1 MSFMLKTNVS
11 NMSTDY
17 HAISAHNEEMLGKD
31 RASRMSQVSM
41 YADTAHFV
49 FEILQNADD
58 AGATEIMFEVS
69 DERLIIEHNGK
80 PFTKHDVEAISYFGK
95 GKTDITKIGRF
106 GLGFKSVFA
115 YTASPR
121 IHSGNESFEI
131 TNLYALRAV
140 PIPSD
145 LQPNRTRFVLPFDHE
160 TSRPIYIE
168 AGHMKKGEIARK
180 EIAAKLAKIGPQTLL
195 FTRNL
200 AEIRWDANGTRGHY
214 LREERPFA
222 DRGRELFI
230 ITADGEESC
239 FLIFEQP
246 AHASGGETSATGRL
260 VQVAYK
266 LTKRLADGGA
276 VTSIP
281 GAKLFVFFQTD
292 KETHTGLIF
301 QAPYR
306 TTPAR
311 DNVPEEDEFNRQL
324 VQQSADLLVESL
336 KQLKKLK
343 LLSLDALSVLPLDF
357 ERFAEGTFF
366 YPVHVAVKDA
376 LQRLPL
382 LPTTSAGKF
391 VAAQQAKLARGA
403 WLTEVFDTNQLEAL
417 YDTKGARWLDKTLT
431 SVRYPAL
438 HQLLVGKRR
447 SQSSLSQKAEW
458 ASEPLALDIEVSA
471 ESMASRLTAGFLK
484 AQSDEWLMRFMSH
497 IAKSS
502 INAFHRNP
510 IVRLESGE
518 QVVPKGK
525 DGQPNA
531 YLPPQDGSVELN
543 GLPMV
548 KASLLTKQ
556 AVVDFLQD
564 DLDLGPPDLVDFAL
578 TKILPEYRKI
588 EKKIIVPRWK
598 KDFRIVVSGLATDSN
613 EKKRR
618 LLEAIRTTAFLI
630 GVLSSNRN
638 DRKLVKPS
646 QLYLSSPAVDE
657 YFADDETFYITLSD
671 FYEQG
676 DPEVLVSMGVAKTPR
691 VTRRTKD
698 YRGHVSITS
707 CHGCHKRGL
716 DGFDPAWAI
725 EGLAGAL
732 QNPTPVRSKL
742 IWQLLLADSS
752 CIRGVVESSTR
763 QSFEN
768 PKREEVISATGRLL
782 METPWLL
789 ADRGAF
795 VRPGDIALDELP
807 PGFEKAST
815 EARALAEKLGMKKPE
830 KQEAI
835 ALLAGGDGKMRKL
848 LELMINAPDDTKEKI
863 EKLLSPQS
871 EPPAFKSFKEGF
883 QSLHRDAVGN
893 PAEGRDGATPVSN
906 PERYRRTAEDNVRD
920 AVRTH
925 QASPRVTTFSVVR
938 ISSSNKDA
946 REFLEQEYQGR
957 CQVTGQTFPMRSGG
971 NYFEAISL
979 ITRLDTDY
987 LNDPGNMLCL
997 CADMAAQFRHAEF
1010 EWLDDVEEK
1019 ILCFKAMNEGGTEE
1033 MRKISARVAGKVI
1046 TITWSERHF
1055 IRLSAL
1061 WNYSL

>member
-1 MSFMLKTNVS
+1 MP
-11 NMSTDY
+11 TDY
-17 HAISAHNEEMLGKD
+17 RAISAYNEEMLGKD

-58 AGATEIMFEVS
+58 AGATEVVFEVS
-69 DERLIIEHNGK
+69 DDRLVIEHNGN
-80 PFTKHDVEAISYFGK
+80 PFTSDDVKAISYFGK
-95 GKTDITKIGRF
+95 GKTDITKIGHF

-131 TNLYALRAV
+131 TDLYTLRAV
-140 PIPSD
+140 PLPAD
-145 LQPNRTRFVLPFDHE
+145 LKRNRTRFVLPFDHE
-160 TSRPIYIE
+160 TSRPAYIE
-168 AGHMKKGEIARK
+168 AGRLKKGTTARK
-180 EIAAKLAKIGPQTLL
+180 EIAAKLAKLGPETLL

-200 AEIRWDANGTRGHY
+200 AEIRWEADGRPGHY
-214 LREERPFA
+214 LREERPLA
-222 DRGRELFI
+222 GGGRELFI
-230 ITADGEESC
+230 VTADGEESC
-239 FLIFEQP
+239 FLVFEQP
-246 AHASGGETSATGRL
+246 VHTGGSETSPTGRL
-260 VQVAYK
+260 VQIAYR
-266 LTKRLADGGA
+266 LTKRLSDEGA
-276 VTSIP
+276 ISPVV

-311 DNVPEEDEFNRQL
+311 DNVPEDDDFNRQL
-324 VQQSADLLVESL
+324 VQQSADLLVESVQ
-336 KQLKKLK
+336 QLKKLK
-343 LLSLDALSVLPLDF
+343 LLSLEALSALPLDF
-357 ERFAEGTFF
+357 ERFAEGSFF
-366 YPVHVAVKDA
+366 YPVHAAVRDA

-382 LPTTSAGKF
+382 LPTSTGGFVSAR
-391 VAAQQAKLARGA
+391 QAKMARGA
-403 WLTEVFDTNQLEAL
+403 ELTKVFDTEQLETL
-417 YDTKGARWLDKTLT
+417 FGIEGVRWLNPALT
-431 SVRYPAL
+431 SARYPAL
-438 HQLLVGKRR
+438 YQLLVGRRR
-447 SQSSLSQKAEW
+447 SQPGYFQKAEW
-458 ASEPLALDIEVSA
+458 ASEPLAVDMEVSA

-484 AQSDEWLMRFMSH
+484 AQSDEWLMRFMSYV
-497 IAKSS
+497 AKSS
-502 INAFHRNP
+502 IYAFHSIP

-556 AVVDFLQD
+556 DVVDFLQD
-564 DLDLGPPDLVDFAL
+564 DLDLGPPDLADFAL
-578 TKILPEYRKI
+578 TRILPKYRKA
-588 EKKIIVPRWK
+588 EKEVSVARWK
-598 KDFRIVVSGLATDSN
+598 KDFRIVVSGLATDSY
-613 EKKRR
+613 EKKQR
-618 LLEAIRTTAFLI
+618 LLDAIRTTAFLI

-638 DRKLVKPS
+638 DLKLVKPS
-646 QLYLSSPAVDE
+646 QLYLSSPEVDE
-657 YFADDETFYITLSD
+657 YFAGDETFYITPSD

-676 DPEVLVSMGVAKTPR
+676 DPEALVSMGVARTPR
-691 VTRRTKD
+691 VARRTKD

-707 CHGCHKRGL
+707 WHGWHKRGL
-716 DGFDPAWAI
+716 DGFDPEWAI

-742 IWQLLLADSS
+742 IWRLLLADSS

-815 EARALAEKLGMKKPE
+815 EARALAEKLGMKKSE
-830 KQEAI
+830 EQEAI
-835 ALLAGGDGKMRKL
+835 AVLARGDARKRKIA
-848 LELMINAPDDTKEKI
+848 EYLMNASDDVMEKF
-863 EKLLSPQS
+863 EKLIPKQRELP
-871 EPPAFKSFKEGF
+871 EFKSFKEGI
-883 QSLHRDAVGN
+883 QSLHRVAVGN
-893 PAEGRDGATPVSN
+893 PSEGRGGAAPVSN
-906 PERYRRTAEDNVRD
+906 PERYRRTTED
-920 AVRTH
+920 AVREAVTTH
-925 QASPRVTTFSVVR
+925 RTSPRIVTFSVAR
-938 ISSSNKDA
+938 DLSSNKLA

-957 CQVTGQTFPMRSGG
+957 CQVTGQTFPKRTGG
-971 NYFEAISL
+971 NYFEALSL
-979 ITRLDTDY
+979 VGRLDAEH

-997 CADMAAQFRHAEF
+997 CADVAAQFMYAEF
-1010 EWLDDVEEK
+1010 AWLDSVEEK
-1019 ILCFKAMNEGGTEE
+1019 ILGFKAEKEGGTEE
-1033 MRKISARVAGKVI
+1033 MRKISARVAGKAL

-1055 IRLSAL
+1055 LRLCAL
-1061 WNYSL
+1061 WSAA

>member
-1 MSFMLKTNVS
+1 MP
-11 NMSTDY
+11 TDY
-17 HAISAHNEEMLGKD
+17 RAISAYNEEMLGKD

-58 AGATEIMFEVS
+58 AGATEVVFEVS
-69 DERLIIEHNGK
+69 DDRLVIEHNGN
-80 PFTKHDVEAISYFGK
+80 PFTSDDVKAISYFGK
-95 GKTDITKIGRF
+95 GKTDITKIGHF

-131 TNLYALRAV
+131 TDLYTLRAV
-140 PIPSD
+140 PLPAD
-145 LQPNRTRFVLPFDHE
+145 LERNRTRFVLPFDHE
-160 TSRPIYIE
+160 TSRPAYIE
-168 AGHMKKGEIARK
+168 AGRLKKGTTARK
-180 EIAAKLAKIGPQTLL
+180 EIAAKLAKLGPETLL

-200 AEIRWDANGTRGHY
+200 AEIRWEADGGPGHY
-214 LREERPFA
+214 LREERPLA
-222 DRGRELFI
+222 GGGRELFI
-230 ITADGEESC
+230 VTADGEESC
-239 FLIFEQP
+239 FLVFEQP
-246 AHASGGETSATGRL
+246 VHTGGSETSPTGRL
-260 VQVAYK
+260 VQIAYR
-266 LTKRLADGGA
+266 LTKRLSDEGA
-276 VTSIP
+276 ISPVV

-311 DNVPEEDEFNRQL
+311 DNVPEDDDFNRQL
-324 VQQSADLLVESL
+324 VQQSADLLVESVQ
-336 KQLKKLK
+336 QLKKLK
-343 LLSLDALSVLPLDF
+343 LLSLEALSALPLDF
-357 ERFAEGTFF
+357 ERFAEGSFF
-366 YPVHVAVKDA
+366 YPVHAAVRDA

-382 LPTTSAGKF
+382 LPTSTGGFVSAR
-391 VAAQQAKLARGA
+391 QAKMARGA
-403 WLTEVFDTNQLEAL
+403 ELTKVFDTEQLETL
-417 YDTKGARWLDKTLT
+417 FGIEGVRWLNPALT
-431 SVRYPAL
+431 SARYPAL
-438 HQLLVGKRR
+438 YQLLVGRRR
-447 SQSSLSQKAEW
+447 SQPGYFQKAEW
-458 ASEPLALDIEVSA
+458 ASEPLAVDMEVSA
-471 ESMASRLTAGFLK
+471 ESMASRLTAGFLR
-484 AQSDEWLMRFMSH
+484 AQSDEWLMRFMSYV
-497 IAKSS
+497 AKSS
-502 INAFHRNP
+502 IYAFHSIP

-556 AVVDFLQD
+556 DVVHFLQH
-564 DLDLGPPDLVDFAL
+564 DLDLGPPDLADFAL
-578 TKILPEYRKI
+578 TRILPKYRKA
-588 EKKIIVPRWK
+588 EKEVSVARWK
-598 KDFRIVVSGLATDSN
+598 KDFRIVVSGLATDSY
-613 EKKRR
+613 EKKQR
-618 LLEAIRTTAFLI
+618 LLDAIRTTAFLI

-638 DRKLVKPS
+638 DLKLVKPF
-646 QLYLSSPAVDE
+646 QLYLSSPEVDE
-657 YFADDETFYITLSD
+657 YFAGDETFYITPSD

-676 DPEVLVSMGVAKTPR
+676 DPEALVSMGVARMPR
-691 VTRRTKD
+691 VDRRTKD

-707 CHGCHKRGL
+707 WHGWHKRGL
-716 DGFDPAWAI
+716 DGFDPEWAI

-742 IWQLLLADSS
+742 IWRLLLADSS

-815 EARALAEKLGMKKPE
+815 EARALAEKLGMKKSEEQEAIVVLARGNPE
-830 KQEAI
+830 KQEVIEFIMNAND
-835 ALLAGGDGKMRKL
+835 GDVKKIKKL
-848 LELMINAPDDTKEKI
+848 IPKQRELPE
-863 EKLLSPQS
+863 
-871 EPPAFKSFKEGF
+871 FKSFKEGI
-883 QSLHRDAVGN
+883 QSLHRVAVGN
-893 PAEGRDGATPVSN
+893 PSEGRGAAAPVSN
-906 PERYRRTAEDNVRD
+906 PERYRRTAED
-920 AVRTH
+920 AVREAVTTH
-925 QASPRVTTFSVVR
+925 RTSPRIVTFSVAR
-938 ISSSNKDA
+938 DLSSNKLA

-957 CQVTGQTFPMRSGG
+957 CQVTGQTFSKRTGG
-971 NYFEAISL
+971 NYFEALSL
-979 ITRLDTDY
+979 VGRLDAEH

-997 CADMAAQFRHAEF
+997 CADVAAQFMYAEF
-1010 EWLDDVEEK
+1010 AWLDSVEEK
-1019 ILCFKAMNEGGTEE
+1019 ILGFKAEKEGGTEE
-1033 MRKISARVAGKVI
+1033 MRKISARVAGKTL

-1055 IRLSAL
+1055 LRLCAL
-1061 WNYSL
+1061 WSTA